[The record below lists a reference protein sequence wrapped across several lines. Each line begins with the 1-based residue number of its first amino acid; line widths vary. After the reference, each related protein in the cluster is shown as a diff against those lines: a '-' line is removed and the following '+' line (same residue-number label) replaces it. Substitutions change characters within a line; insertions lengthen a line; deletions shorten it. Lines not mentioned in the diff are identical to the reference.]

1 MVNNLP
7 ATQETWVPSL
17 GWEDPLENGM
27 ATHSTILVW
36 RIPWRSLVGYSLW
49 DHKESDTTEELTHI
63 YKKQISY

>member
-36 RIPWRSLVGYSLW
+36 RIPWTEKPGRLYSMG
-49 DHKESDTTEELTHI
+49 S
-63 YKKQISY
+63 